1 MIKRIIFPDLAQKI
15 SQSPNFRNA
24 MNLKQHRTIVQMLFY
39 CRIIVLFL
47 AISCSDDDNGPDLR
61 EPFIGTYQVDEF
73 IPPAT
78 TVSKSYEI
86 TISKG
91 TGQDLKIGNFPGFF
105 VPWKA
110 TVNGNTLTITQQ
122 SLTAGSATVTAS
134 GGGTFDNDILDFSYK
149 IEGFAN
155 YDRDCVA
162 IKK

>member
-1 MIKRIIFPDLAQKI
+1 MIKRIIFPDLPQKI

-78 TVSKSYEI
+78 TVSNLTKSPF
-86 TISKG
+86 KG
-91 TGQDLKIGNFPGFF
+91 NWAGSENRKFPGLFCS
-105 VPWKA
+105 VESYSERQHPYHHP
-110 TVNGNTLTITQQ
+110 
-122 SLTAGSATVTAS
+122 TVTYR
-134 GGGTFDNDILDFSYK
+134 GK
-149 IEGFAN
+149 R
-155 YDRDCVA
+155 DRNR
-162 IKK
+162 KRRRYL